1 MHMGSI
7 LTLLLRDDAGQDI
20 IEYALL
26 CAGIGVVGVAVWP
39 AITAAIGA
47 AYGNWDTTT
56 QGIYETPPPSGS

>member
-1 MHMGSI
+1 MGSI
-7 LTLLLRDDAGQDI
+7 LRRLFADDAGQDV

-26 CAGIGVVGVAVWP
+26 CAGIGLAGVAVWP
-39 AITAAIGA
+39 AITTAIGA